1 MSPCAVGKLA
11 GGIQLSRENTGESG
25 RKWLGTAEN
34 ASTFKVSSHR
44 LL

>member
-1 MSPCAVGKLA
+1 MRPYAVEKLA
-11 GGIQLSRENTGESG
+11 GGIDLSRENTGESG
-25 RKWLGTAEN
+25 RKWLGTVEN